1 MKYLV
6 TGSPG
11 WLGTRLVKALSGE
24 ITGFE
29 TILQSQVIE
38 EIRCLVEPGLSTKLV
53 EDINPLV
60 KAFTGDICI
69 PESLNDFFLQSRD
82 ATLIHSIGIIH
93 PRKGI
98 EQLTE
103 VNVIGTKNI
112 LEAAIHNKV
121 KRIIAVSSNSPCG
134 VNPNNDHL
142 FDEESHYNPYLAY
155 GRSKME
161 METLIIN
168 AYNRGDIETVIL
180 RPCWFYGPGQ
190 PERQNQF
197 FSMIKTGNVP
207 IVGSGENKRSMS
219 YIDNTCQGLLLAG
232 NNEKAN
238 GQTYWIADERPYTM
252 NEIINTVEQLLENE
266 FNYEVAHKR
275 IRLPNIAS
283 KVAYGI
289 DWTIQKFGFYNNK
302 IHVLSEMNKTIACSI
317 DKAKKELG
325 YMPRIN
331 LEEGMLRSLKWMINN
346 NIPI

>member
-69 PESLNDFFLQSRD
+69 PESLNDFFSQSRD

-168 AYNRGDIETVIL
+168 AYNKGDIETVIL

-219 YIDNTCQGLLLAG
+219 YVDNTCQGLLLAG